1 MKNMNKNVLTVSVHP
16 DDETLGCGGAIL
28 KHKSLGDSINWLI
41 ITGITPNHPYG
52 FSKEKEIEREKE
64 IEKVAEMYG
73 FSSVANLKFPTQ
85 LLDEINIRDLVNK
98 IDNAINEIKPE
109 VIYLINRSD
118 IHSDHR
124 MAFDAIY
131 SCTKNFR
138 KPYIQKIL
146 MYETLSETEFSPA
159 LPENVFIP
167 NVFVDIS
174 DFMNKKI
181 EIMQLYQSEIMPG
194 NLPRS
199 INAIKSLAAFRGS
212 RIGVEYAEA
221 FMLLFEKE

>member
-1 MKNMNKNVLTVSVHP
+1 MNNILFISVHP
-16 DDETLGCGGAIL
+16 DDETLGCGGTIL
-28 KHKSLGDSINWLI
+28 KHKFLGDEINWLN
-41 ITGITPNHPYG
+41 ITGITENHPYG
-52 FSKEKEIEREKE
+52 YTEQKRIERQKE
-64 IEKVAEMYG
+64 IEKVVNKYG
-73 FSSVANLKFPTQ
+73 FNKLINLNFPTQ
-85 LLDEINIRDLVNK
+85 LLDEIQTKELITK
-98 IDNAINEIKPE
+98 IDEAINNIKPE
-109 VIYLINRSD
+109 IIYLINRSD

-124 MAFDAIY
+124 VAFNAIY

-138 KPYIQKIL
+138 KPYINKIL
-146 MYETLSETEFSPA
+146 LYETLSETEFSPA

-221 FMLLFEKE
+221 FMLLFEKK